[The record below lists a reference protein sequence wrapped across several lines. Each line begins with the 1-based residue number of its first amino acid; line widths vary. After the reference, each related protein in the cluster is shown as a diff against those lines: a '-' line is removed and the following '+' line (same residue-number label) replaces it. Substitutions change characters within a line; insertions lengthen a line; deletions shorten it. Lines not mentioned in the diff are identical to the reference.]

1 VKKSAI
7 AKHGERNKKKL
18 LRQKKH
24 RQQKLFHKNIVK
36 GAGLVHTVKAFFVI
50 CLLLFCFGTSLV
62 SAGAKTTE
70 PVLRIGILDEQSN
83 VTISSKQPFVFRN
96 TQNHAL
102 IGRYGANAKV
112 SVIWK
117 NKVLYINNVIAKVD
131 QIDIENDSPKS
142 STPIVVNDKAYRGD
156 IHLRAQV
163 KGIGVI
169 NELLIEDYL
178 LGVVPKEMP
187 ADWPMEALKSQT
199 VAARTF
205 ALYNLHKHEAEGF
218 DLCATTH
225 CQVYGGADAE
235 QPRSSAAVLAT
246 RGQVMLFEGKTI
258 YAPFHTDSGGFTENS
273 EDVWG
278 TYLPYLRA
286 VKDEDQA
293 APAHQWTV
301 TFTPLQLQT
310 KLQEAGYT
318 IGTLESIELSPLQTA
333 GKNFGDRSAAG
344 RVKNIRFAGTA
355 SAVSLTGAKVRSILG
370 LKSNYFDIRGLT
382 RKNNSLLIPGNA
394 YTKTERHTNKAD
406 GQNSEKKA
414 TADIIFE
421 GHGWGHGLGFSQWGA
436 KEMAQHSDYAG
447 ILTHYYTNIEIKK
460 IY

>member
-1 VKKSAI
+1 M
-7 AKHGERNKKKL
+7 
-18 LRQKKH
+18 
-24 RQQKLFHKNIVK
+24 
-36 GAGLVHTVKAFFVI
+36 HTVKKIFVL
-50 CLLLFCFGTSLV
+50 CLLLFCFGSSLATAEV
-62 SAGAKTTE
+62 KTTE
-70 PVLRIGILDEQSN
+70 PILRVGILEGQSN

-96 TQNHAL
+96 AQNHAL
-102 IGRYGANAKV
+102 IGRYGANTKV
-112 SVIWK
+112 SVSWK
-117 NKVLYINNVIAKVD
+117 NKAFYINNVMAKVER
-131 QIDIENDSPKS
+131 IDIENDSEKS
-142 STPIVVNDKAYRGD
+142 SAKIAVNDKAYRGD
-156 IHLRAQV
+156 IHLRAQID
-163 KGIGVI
+163 GIDVI
-169 NELLIEDYL
+169 NELLLEDYL

-187 ADWPMEALKSQT
+187 ADWPMEALKAQT

-225 CQVYGGADAE
+225 CQVYGGVDEE
-235 QPRSSAAVLAT
+235 QQRSSAAVLAT
-246 RGQVMLFEGKTI
+246 CGQVMFFDGKPI

-286 VKDEDQA
+286 VKDEDTE

-301 TFTPLQLQT
+301 NFTPAQLQT
-310 KLQEAGYT
+310 KLQAAGYA
-318 IGTLESIELSPLQTA
+318 IGTLQSIELSPLQTA
-333 GKNFGDRSAAG
+333 GKNYGDRSAAG
-344 RVKNIRFAGTA
+344 RVKNMRFIGSA
-355 SAVSLTGAKVRSILG
+355 SSVSLTGTKVRSILG

-394 YTKTERHTNKAD
+394 YAKTERYTNKAD
-406 GQNSEKKA
+406 SQNSKKSPI
-414 TADIIFE
+414 ADIVFE

-436 KEMAQHSDYAG
+436 KEMAQHSDFVG

>member
-1 VKKSAI
+1 M
-7 AKHGERNKKKL
+7 
-18 LRQKKH
+18 
-24 RQQKLFHKNIVK
+24 
-36 GAGLVHTVKAFFVI
+36 HTVKAFFVL
-50 CLLLFCFGTSLV
+50 CLLLFCLGTSLA
-62 SAGAKTTE
+62 SAGGKTTE
-70 PVLRIGILDEQSN
+70 PVLRVGILEGQSN

-112 SVIWK
+112 SVSWK
-117 NKVLYINNVIAKVD
+117 NKALYINNVVAKVD
-131 QIDIENDSPKS
+131 QIDIENDSEKS
-142 STPIVVNDKAYRGD
+142 SSTIAVNDKAYRGD
-156 IHLRAQV
+156 IHLRAQID
-163 KGIGVI
+163 GIVVI
-169 NELLIEDYL
+169 NELLLEDYL

-187 ADWPMEALKSQT
+187 VDWPMEALKAQT

-225 CQVYGGADAE
+225 CQVYGGADEE
-235 QPRSSAAVLAT
+235 QQRSSAAVLAT
-246 RGQVMLFEGKTI
+246 RGQVMLFDGKPI

-286 VKDEDQA
+286 VKDEDTE

-301 TFTPLQLQT
+301 NFTPAQLQT
-310 KLQEAGYT
+310 KLQAAGYA
-318 IGTLESIELSPLQTA
+318 IGTLQSIELSPLQTA
-333 GKNFGDRSAAG
+333 GKNYGDRSAAG
-344 RVKNIRFAGTA
+344 RVKNMRFIGSA
-355 SAVSLTGAKVRSILG
+355 SSVSLTGTKVRSILG
-370 LKSNYFDIRGLT
+370 LKSNYFDIRGLL

-394 YTKTERHTNKAD
+394 YAKTEHYTNKAD
-406 GQNSEKKA
+406 SQNSKKN
-414 TADIIFE
+414 TIADIVFE

-436 KEMAQHSDYAG
+436 KEMAQHSDCAG